1 MSPKQED
8 KKNSGPQN
16 TQCATVVSGGG
27 VFPLHACMPR
37 RGHGDF
43 VLLGDGLRRRLVHVL
58 HADRVD
64 SVPLVGRRVAFP
76 EEDVAQVRAAVVA
89 ARLRVALVAA
99 QADVALVA
107 REEAL
112 VVGVPTAVLELAIG
126 AVQRVR
132 ARAAREV
139 PRLGEERAVLALAGR
154 LGAALAQDAEFLGA
168 EPLLPLLVAELER
181 VSGPSEAVRKDVRGT
196 RAQQARDRRQRARSC
211 GGIVL

>member
-1 MSPKQED
+1 
-8 KKNSGPQN
+8 
-16 TQCATVVSGGG
+16 
-27 VFPLHACMPR
+27 MPR

-99 QADVALVA
+99 QADVAAVVC
-107 REEAL
+107 EEAL
-112 VVGVPTAVLELAIG
+112 VVGVPTAVLEFAVG
-126 AVQRVR
+126 AVERVR

-154 LGAALAQDAEFLGA
+154 LGAALAQDAELLGA

-181 VSGPSEAVRKDVRGT
+181 VSGPSEAVRKD
-196 RAQQARDRRQRARSC
+196 DRRQRARSC